1 MKNTFEIGEEV
12 ETSVVQISGD
22 TVFIDLG
29 LKSEGFVDAAE
40 FRNDEGELTVHEGDK
55 IKAFFVGDNR
65 GELHFTTRLSGESAG
80 NEMLEKAYKAGKIHA
95 IGLSNFQTDQIQ
107 EVIDNGEI
115 RPMIMQL
122 ECHPYFPAET
132 RKPYCDANDIRLQS
146 WFPLGHGSP

>member
-55 IKAFFVGDNR
+55 IKVFFVSDNR

-80 NEMLEKAYKAGKIHA
+80 NERH
-95 IGLSNFQTDQIQ
+95 T
-107 EVIDNGEI
+107 
-115 RPMIMQL
+115 RP
-122 ECHPYFPAET
+122 
-132 RKPYCDANDIRLQS
+132 
-146 WFPLGHGSP
+146 GSPWKVLLKRKLRADLK